1 MAIVRKLKFQL
12 IFLEVQ
18 SKLNEQKKLL
28 EDMITIKNID
38 LPYEL
43 ELLVDDIENLS
54 LVNDN

>member
-1 MAIVRKLKFQL
+1 MAIDRKLKFQL